1 MAAQEWLWLS
11 LSEVAD
17 RIRRRE
23 VSPLEVTQAA
33 LARAERLQ
41 PHLNAFL
48 TIFAEP
54 ALDRARQAERDI
66 VAGRYG
72 GPLHGVPL
80 ALKDIFAMRGVHV
93 TAGSKALGT
102 WVPDDDATVVAR
114 LKAAGAIFIG
124 TLNLYE
130 FATGAVLNPHYG
142 PTHNPWQLDHTTG
155 GSSTGSGA
163 AVAAGIVY
171 GSLGTDTGGSVRIPA
186 SLCGLVGLKPTYGRV
201 SRQGVVPLSWSLDHV
216 GPLTRTVQDT
226 ALMMS
231 VIAGHDPRD
240 ATSSRLPVPDY
251 TAALTGQIQRLRVGI
266 VREFFFEGLDADV
279 QQAVE
284 QAIQHISALG
294 AQVSEVSWASV
305 HRAPALY
312 TISLAEGAAAHEAWL
327 HARPEGYGADV
338 RERMHL
344 GMLVPATA
352 YLKAQRV
359 RAALGR
365 ELAQLFQKVDV
376 LLTPTV
382 AIPAPKLDAGPGEI
396 GAPTGAL
403 RNTLRRFTQPFN
415 LTGHPALTVPC
426 GFSRDGLPIGLQ
438 LVGRPFDEA
447 SLFNLGYA
455 YEQSASWKDRHPALS
470 PERSAPR
477 P

>member
-1 MAAQEWLWLS
+1 
-11 LSEVAD
+11 
-17 RIRRRE
+17 
-23 VSPLEVTQAA
+23 
-33 LARAERLQ
+33 
-41 PHLNAFL
+41 
-48 TIFAEP
+48 
-54 ALDRARQAERDI
+54 
-66 VAGRYG
+66 
-72 GPLHGVPL
+72 
-80 ALKDIFAMRGVHV
+80 
-93 TAGSKALGT
+93 
-102 WVPDDDATVVAR
+102 
-114 LKAAGAIFIG
+114 
-124 TLNLYE
+124 
-130 FATGAVLNPHYG
+130 
-142 PTHNPWQLDHTTG
+142 
-155 GSSTGSGA
+155 
-163 AVAAGIVY
+163 
-171 GSLGTDTGGSVRIPA
+171 VRIPA